1 MKKRVSCTRCGKP
14 FHIREKNVASTEPAP
29 RCFCCTGCALL
40 GRVPVDEKG
49 QFPVNAQLVSML
61 ATGFL
66 YFNQLLFWPLAAL
79 QAMQGKP
86 EGAARFYWASA
97 IAALA
102 AWGAVAFLQWRE
114 RSARAP
120 EIAALAIALGVHV
133 WMIAGALASGA
144 TPLAWPMAAANALL
158 IAWSARGVFRV
169 KKA

>member
-1 MKKRVSCTRCGKP
+1 MKKRVTCTRCGKP
-14 FHIREKNVASTEPAP
+14 FQIREKTVASTEPAP
-29 RCFCCTGCALL
+29 RHFCCTGCALL

-49 QFPVNAQLVSML
+49 QFPVNAQLVAML

-79 QAMQGKP
+79 QTMQGKS
-86 EGAARFYWASA
+86 EGAVRFYWAGA
-97 IAALA
+97 IAALV

-114 RSARAP
+114 RAARAS
-120 EIAALAIALGVHV
+120 EIAVLAIALGVHT

-144 TPLAWPMAAANALL
+144 APLAWPMAAANALL
-158 IAWSARGVFRV
+158 IAWSARGIFRG